1 MSRTLL
7 AFALATL
14 AAAAGPGQAQSG
26 ASSSMSM
33 HHDKPAAASKG
44 DKQLIHS
51 AMQAAPAKVASG
63 AAIVAMQPDGSMRTV
78 RAGSNGFTC
87 MADNP
92 ATPGPD
98 PMCMDAAAMAWA
110 GAWMGHQVPA
120 SGKIGLMYMLAGGTD
135 ASNTDPYATKP
146 DASNHWVQT
155 GAHVMIVGADPA
167 FYDMYPKDADPDTS
181 VPYVMWPDTPYQHLM
196 IPIK

>member
-1 MSRTLL
+1 
-7 AFALATL
+7 
-14 AAAAGPGQAQSG
+14 
-26 ASSSMSM
+26 
-33 HHDKPAAASKG
+33 
-44 DKQLIHS
+44 
-51 AMQAAPAKVASG
+51 
-63 AAIVAMQPDGSMRTV
+63 MQPDGSMRTV
-78 RAGSNGFTC
+78 RAGNNGFTC

-98 PMCMDAAAMAWA
+98 PMCMDAAAMDWA
-110 GAWMGHQVPA
+110 GAWVGHKPPA

-146 DASNHWVQT
+146 DASNHWVET
-155 GAHVMIVGADPA
+155 GAHVMIVGADQA

-181 VPYVMWPDTPYQHLM
+181 VPYVMWPGTPYQHLM

>member
-1 MSRTLL
+1 MSRTALVL
-7 AFALATL
+7 AFAAL
-14 AAAAGPGQAQSG
+14 AAAGPGHAQSSATG
-26 ASSSMSM
+26 SMPM
-33 HHDKPAAASKG
+33 HGDKPTAASM
-44 DKQLIHS
+44 DDMQLIDS
-51 AMQAAPAKVASG
+51 AVQAAPAKVASG
-63 AAIVAMQPDGSMRTV
+63 ATVVAMQPDGSMRTV
-78 RAGSNGFTC
+78 RAGNNGFTC

-98 PMCMDAAAMAWA
+98 PMCMDAAAMDWA
-110 GAWMGHQVPA
+110 GAWVGHKPPP

-146 DASNHWVQT
+146 DASNHWVET
-155 GAHVMIVGADPA
+155 GAHVMIVGADQA

-181 VPYVMWPDTPYQHLM
+181 VPYVMWPGTPYQHLM

>member
-1 MSRTLL
+1 MNRITAVPKLL
-7 AFALATL
+7 SLSFLITVGACTSKSETQADTTAAVDTTAGAPTTTASTTTAT
-14 AAAAGPGQAQSG
+14 
-26 ASSSMSM
+26 SST
-33 HHDKPAAASKG
+33 A
-44 DKQLIHS
+44 
-51 AMQAAPAKVASG
+51 ASG

-78 RAGSNGFTC
+78 RAGNNGFTC

-98 PMCMDAAAMAWA
+98 PMCMDAAAMDWA
-110 GAWMGHQVPA
+110 GAWVGHKPPA

-146 DASNHWVQT
+146 DASNHWIET
-155 GAHVMIVGADPA
+155 GAHVMIVGADQA

-181 VPYVMWPDTPYQHLM
+181 VPYVMWPGTPYQHLM